1 MKGMDTG
8 MNKTLLCEEL
18 EQVTELFYQ
27 QKSKEGY
34 EKLQELLADISL
46 YVSGVEDDAKQQ
58 ELLETLTEALD
69 AMEQRDTTLLADI
82 LKYEL
87 LEKL

>member
-1 MKGMDTG
+1 
-8 MNKTLLCEEL
+8 MNKELLKEEL
-18 EQVTELFYQ
+18 EQVTEMFYQ

-34 EKLQELLADISL
+34 EKLQVLLADISL
-46 YVSGVEDDAKQQ
+46 YVSGVQDEEQQQ

-69 AMEQRDTTLLADI
+69 AMEQKDTTLLADI

>member
-1 MKGMDTG
+1 
-8 MNKTLLCEEL
+8 MNKELLREEL
-18 EQVTELFYQ
+18 EQVTEMFYQ
-27 QKSKEGY
+27 QKSKDGY
-34 EKLQELLADISL
+34 EKLQVLLADISL
-46 YVSGVEDDAKQQ
+46 YVSGVQDEEQQQ

-69 AMEQRDTTLLADI
+69 AMEQKDTTLLADI

>member
-1 MKGMDTG
+1 
-8 MNKTLLCEEL
+8 MNKELLREEL
-18 EQVTELFYQ
+18 EHVTELFYQ

-34 EKLQELLADISL
+34 EKLQILLADISL
-46 YVSGVEDDAKQQ
+46 YVSNVQDEEQQQ
-58 ELLETLTEALD
+58 ELLETLTEALN
-69 AMEQRDTTLLADI
+69 AMEEKDTTLLADI

>member
-1 MKGMDTG
+1 
-8 MNKTLLCEEL
+8 MNKELLREEL

-34 EKLQELLADISL
+34 ERLQVLLADISL
-46 YVSGVEDDAKQQ
+46 YVSGVQDEEQQQ

-87 LEKL
+87 LEKLT